1 MSESTL
7 KKNTD
12 MKETMEMDGNVTH
25 KTDSLTHKN
34 EASSVDDTTH
44 PVKKK
49 KLSRKERK
57 AAKLSKANK
66 SPAQGGALSFF
77 ISIIAMVSGL
87 LLGTATIISVIGKPL
102 NLLPFAQIISALCL
116 PYLSFSL
123 TNILGLFPTSLI
135 LIVFAAELL
144 RNRKGHPWSYLRT
157 FLFLVLSG
165 TIYLIVTAG
174 LGEYR
179 PQLVFDFLS
188 SHGIDNAHLMIYGL
202 LSVVIEAFLFILSI
216 VLCDTLDQ
224 KYQSK
229 KNRSLKKKTEEKVP
243 LHEKGFVAEKTVEN
257 KRGGED
263 SSSFGVP
270 RPTDVPHLSFLGKKK
285 TNGTSIDEGPTP
297 VTIVGI
303 DQGVFPHEEKASS
316 PAHEK
321 KEEAH
326 VPVDGK
332 GVPKNAGSQLVSLSI
347 LQMAKKR
354 IEEEHEAQKNHT
366 PSSSVLRGS
375 HTDTIRHE
383 ERAPSSSSFS
393 SMLASA
399 IAQRDEDSSL
409 PHHEVNE
416 QISHRVSPAVRKAME
431 STPAD
436 EEQIKSLSNS
446 LFMGQQKQSSSHGE
460 SSHGKEKKKLKGLAA
475 IMKGGHLVEA
485 TNRCVDEKS
494 KSSDLPPI
502 KNTATEKAPVKP
514 TQSLNFL
521 GELEKSIASNQGQ
534 RKESLAEEL
543 LHTEAVP
550 SSTPSLERVKSSHSH
565 EERGMMQESAEKR
578 QETAR
583 TAPSAPVTSSQ
594 MVGNGVASVVS
605 PDTPDPT
612 VQRSS
617 LYHSTAA
624 GVGEGQL
631 VDEEEPRER
640 KKEVVDDDLKSA
652 IGGLESR
659 EGKAFGNFLHP
670 DQHAYKFPPID
681 LLQIYPELDKEID
694 PLTREKGKILVE
706 TLAQFKY
713 YVTLRNILKGPT
725 VTLFE
730 IVPEPK
736 IKVNAINGLTENI
749 AMNLKAKKVRILAPI
764 PGESAV
770 GVEIP
775 NEKRQVV
782 GFREVL
788 SSIEDSDMAVPMAMG
803 KNLSGE
809 RKCFD
814 VAKAPHVLVAGSTG
828 SGKSVCINSLICSIL
843 YTRTPQQVRLMM
855 VDPKIVE
862 LTVYNGIPHLLTPVI
877 SDTKRALQALDF
889 CIEEMNRRNKMLAK
903 MGVRNIKGFNK
914 KLQTKHIAQ
923 EQMPY
928 IIVIIDEFANL
939 MSTAGKD
946 LDDRIAQLT
955 AMSRAVGIHLVFAT
969 QRPSVDVITG
979 VIKNNLPSRIAFA
992 VTSVQDSRTI
1002 LGAAGAENL
1011 LGKGDML
1018 FSENGKPVSRMQGVF
1033 LSDEEVEAIVD
1044 FAKSQGEPDYID
1056 EAYFENDDAPSSSM
1070 DSTMDS
1076 DDETD
1081 SLWEEAL
1088 KIVVDRQGASAS
1100 FLQRRLKIGYNR
1112 AARLVEE
1119 MEDQGIVGP
1128 PNGSKPRELLRYPD
1142 MVNTNNEGS
1151 M

>member
-1 MSESTL
+1 MSEITV
-7 KKNTD
+7 KKNIH
-12 MKETMEMDGNVTH
+12 MKETMETDGKVPH

-34 EASSVDDTTH
+34 EESSAVDSTH

-66 SPAQGGALSFF
+66 SPAQGGPLSFF
-77 ISIIAMVSGL
+77 MSIVAMVSGL

-102 NLLPFAQIISALCL
+102 NLLPFAQIIAAFCL

-135 LIVFAAELL
+135 LIVFASELL
-144 RNRKGHPWSYLRT
+144 RNRKGHPWSYLRP

-188 SHGIDNAHLMIYGL
+188 SHGIDNAHLMVYGL
-202 LSVVIEAFLFILSI
+202 LLVVSEAFLFILSI
-216 VLCDTLDQ
+216 VLCDKLDQ
-224 KYQSK
+224 KHRIKQELSFK
-229 KNRSLKKKTEEKVP
+229 KRQEKVP
-243 LHEKGFVAEKTVEN
+243 LHETESVAEKTVEK

-285 TNGTSIDEGPTP
+285 THEASSAEGPTP

-303 DQGVFPHEEKASS
+303 DKGVFPHEEKASS
-316 PAHEK
+316 PAQEK
-321 KEEAH
+321 KEEVHA
-326 VPVDGK
+326 PVDGK

-366 PSSSVLRGS
+366 PSSAVLRGS
-375 HTDTIRHE
+375 HADTHHE
-383 ERAPSSSSFS
+383 EISHTPSSSSFS

-399 IAQRDEDSSL
+399 IAQRDEGSSS
-409 PHHEVNE
+409 PHSPQDE
-416 QISHRVSPAVRKAME
+416 QIPRRVSPAVRKAME

-436 EEQIKSLSNS
+436 EEQIQSLSNS
-446 LFMGQQKQSSSHGE
+446 LFMGQKKQSSPQRE

-514 TQSLNFL
+514 AQSLNFL
-521 GELEKSIASNQGQ
+521 GELEKSIAANQGQ
-534 RKESLAEEL
+534 KKESLAEEL
-543 LHTEAVP
+543 LQREEVP
-550 SSTPSLERVKSSHSH
+550 SFERAKPSHRH
-565 EERGMMQESAEKR
+565 EERVMMQESAEKR
-578 QETAR
+578 EETAKIV
-583 TAPSAPVTSSQ
+583 PSAPVTSSQ

-624 GVGEGQL
+624 GVGGGQL

-775 NEKRQVV
+775 NEERQVV

-803 KNLSGE
+803 KTLSGE

-814 VAKAPHVLVAGSTG
+814 VSKAPHVLVAGSTG

-1002 LGAAGAENL
+1002 LGTAGAENL

-1033 LSDEEVEAIVD
+1033 LSDEEVEDIVD

-1056 EAYFENDDAPSSSM
+1056 EAYFENDDVPSSSM
-1070 DSTMDS
+1070 DSDMDS

-1142 MVNTNNEGS
+1142 MINTSNEGS